1 MSTASASAHAME
13 KDSPRFSGMLMME
26 GSGMLFKTWK
36 LRFCEL
42 RGAELRY
49 FAKEGDSKPTGSF
62 VVTGAT
68 DVPEGEN
75 RIDIHGSAGKRRL
88 LRVSAQTPAEKTAWL
103 GRFGAG
109 RASCLTSSTRAC
121 RLQRPMRSGC
131 MANRAL
137 RQCTRTLQA
146 RRATLRGL

>member
-49 FAKEGDSKPTGSF
+49 FAKEGDTEPKGLL
-62 VVTGAT
+62 VIAGAT
-68 DVPEGEN
+68 DVPDGGGRDH
-75 RIDIHGSAGKRRL
+75 RIDICGSAGGRRL
-88 LRVSAQTPAEKTAWL
+88 LRVDAASV
-103 GRFGAG
+103 GRVG
-109 RASCLTSSTRAC
+109 SLV
-121 RLQRPMRSGC
+121 
-131 MANRAL
+131 
-137 RQCTRTLQA
+137 
-146 RRATLRGL
+146 